1 MKKFL
6 VFTFLLFTSISFS
19 QELKVFRITDKNISI
34 DGLLNEP
41 VWEKADSITNLK
53 MVEPNEGTDPSF
65 KTVIKILADE
75 KNLYLGIRC
84 YDKKPEKIISYSKI
98 RDSRLGDEDKIK
110 FVFDTNLDKRSG
122 YIFAV
127 NPTGT
132 RYDALVS
139 DFGEGENS
147 NWDGVWDAATNI
159 DSQGWTAEIIIPIQ
173 SISFS
178 SKVNEW
184 GFNFERK
191 IQRKLEIDRWTN
203 INRNLRVGHV
213 INAGRITNLPKF
225 NLGIGLTSKFSGI
238 FKTEKKYGQDL
249 KGSPDYSLDFTQ
261 KITSDVTAHL
271 TINTDFAETEVDARR
286 TNLTRFP
293 LFFPEKRDF
302 FLEGTDIFDFGL
314 GLGHD
319 VVPFFSRRI
328 GLYKGTKVPIIVGGK
343 LNGKVN
349 DTNFGAL
356 VTRTAAVDSLLPTAT
371 LGSFRVKQNIFRES
385 SVGIIGTFG
394 DPKGNKNVW
403 LLGVD
408 FTYQTSYMF
417 GNKSFLVG
425 VWGLYNNNSTFAGDN
440 TAMGMKI
447 DYPNDLWDI
456 SIKYKRIGDAFK
468 PSLGFVPRPG
478 TIFYTIS
485 ADYMPRPD
493 WKIIRQFFF
502 ESAFKY
508 TTDLNNNW
516 EDYLIFTAPIHFLLE
531 SGDRFEFNISPRGEN
546 LKEDFEIDDG
556 VIIKSGKYHWQRYR
570 FEFESASKRLIN
582 GQATWW
588 FGSFYDGY
596 LDQIELEV
604 NIRPASSI
612 NLSFN
617 YEKNIV
623 DLPEGYFTQDLFG
636 GKLQFSF
643 APDFELSSFIQY
655 DTESKS
661 IGTNSRLRW
670 TFAMLGDLFVVYNHN
685 INKITDNVYQFESN
699 EFIIKLS
706 YGFWL

>member
-1 MKKFL
+1 M
-6 VFTFLLFTSISFS
+6 IS
-19 QELKVFRITDKNISI
+19 
-34 DGLLNEP
+34 
-41 VWEKADSITNLK
+41 
-53 MVEPNEGTDPSF
+53 
-65 KTVIKILADE
+65 
-75 KNLYLGIRC
+75 
-84 YDKKPEKIISYSKI
+84 
-98 RDSRLGDEDKIK
+98 
-110 FVFDTNLDKRSG
+110 
-122 YIFAV
+122 
-127 NPTGT
+127 
-132 RYDALVS
+132 
-139 DFGEGENS
+139 
-147 NWDGVWDAATNI
+147 
-159 DSQGWTAEIIIPIQ
+159 
-173 SISFS
+173 
-178 SKVNEW
+178 
-184 GFNFERK
+184 
-191 IQRKLEIDRWTN
+191 
-203 INRNLRVGHV
+203 
-213 INAGRITNLPKF
+213 AGKITNLPQF

-238 FKTEKKYGQDL
+238 FKTEKKYNEDL

-302 FLEGTDIFDFGL
+302 FLEGADIFDFGL

-328 GLYKGTKVPIIVGGK
+328 GLYQGTKVPIIVGGK
-343 LNGKVN
+343 INGKVN
-349 DTNFGAL
+349 NTNFGGL
-356 VTRTAAVDSLLPTAT
+356 VTRTAAVDSLLPAAT
-371 LGSFRVKQNIFRES
+371 LGSFRVKQNILRES

-394 DPKGNKNVW
+394 DPEGNKNVW
-403 LLGVD
+403 LLGAD
-408 FTYQTSYMF
+408 FTYQTSYLF
-417 GNKSFLVG
+417 GDKNFLVG
-425 VWGLYNNNSTFAGDN
+425 VWGLYNNNSSLEGDN
-440 TAMGMKI
+440 SAAGMKI

-456 SIKYKRIGDAFK
+456 SFKYKRIGDAFK

-478 TIFYTIS
+478 TIFYTLS
-485 ADYMPRPD
+485 ADYMPRPE

-516 EDYLIFTAPIHFLLE
+516 EDYLIFTAPVHFLLE

-556 VIIKSGKYHWQRYR
+556 VVIKAGKYHWQRYR

-596 LDQIELEV
+596 LDQIELEL

-617 YEKNIV
+617 YEKNIA
-623 DLPEGYFTQDLFG
+623 DLPEGDFTQDLFG

-643 APDFELSSFIQY
+643 SSDFELSSFIQY
-655 DTESKS
+655 DTESRS
-661 IGTNSRLRW
+661 IGTNTRLRW

-685 INKITDNVYQFESN
+685 INKITGNVYQFESN
-699 EFIIKLS
+699 EFIVKLS